1 MFDKKLVFNASLPR
15 SGSTLMQN
23 ILAQNPRFYCT
34 PTSGVIDL
42 MLASRKYYT
51 ELAEFKAQDP
61 DLMQKGF
68 LNYCRYGINGFYEG
82 VTDKPVCVDKCRS
95 WFLYHDWVKQYVPN
109 PKYIVCVRDLRAILS
124 SMEKLFRK
132 NRDRADADEVTGT
145 LTMITVNNRVM
156 RWLNGPPVGIAIGR
170 LIEAIQTNLIRQLHV
185 VRFEDLTTNP
195 ADVMKRVYDYLE
207 EPYFEH
213 DFNNVAQMTQENDQ
227 YHTIYGDHRIR
238 SKVEPVTPDFIDVLG
253 KDLCNMVRT
262 NYALFYNA
270 FYPDKR

>member
-1 MFDKKLVFNASLPR
+1 
-15 SGSTLMQN
+15 MQN

-68 LNYCRYGINGFYEG
+68 INYCRYSINGFYEG

-95 WFLYHDWVKQYVPN
+95 WFHYHDWVKQFVPN
-109 PKYIVCVRDLRAILS
+109 PKYIVCIRDLRAILS

-170 LIEAIQTNLIRQLHV
+170 LIEAIQTNLVKQLHV

-195 ADVMKRVYDYLE
+195 AEVMKRVYDYLE
-207 EPYFEH
+207 EPYYAH
-213 DFNNVAQMTQENDQ
+213 DFNNVAQMTHENDQ

-238 SKVEPVTPDFIDVLG
+238 SKVEPVTPDFVDVLG
-253 KDLCNMVRT
+253 RDLCNMVRT